1 MHQHHI
7 HHILVTCV
15 SIMAAYRFSSK
26 HLTRTAW
33 CWLWALC
40 VGITGRC
47 CCLCIDESCRCR

>member
-1 MHQHHI
+1 
-7 HHILVTCV
+7 
-15 SIMAAYRFSSK
+15 MAAYRFSSK